1 MRFSFFQ
8 VDAARARKGDAVART
23 RDFFLRFTSLLLA
36 EKEVR
41 LQSVHK
47 DRHFDQSSCHLFD
60 KVSSLRYFCKVAM
73 TVVSNERTSL
83 LFAALPSCE
92 DAATSIQL
100 VREVAFDLMVPLL
113 FRFSRTPWLSKF
125 SSPRCYFDACLFL
138 GCVLYLLCS
147 CLLLLLLHIF
157 LILPSSFAW
166 CR

>member
-8 VDAARARKGDAVART
+8 IDAARARKGGAVAHT

-92 DAATSIQL
+92 DAVTIIQK
-100 VREVAFDLMVPLL
+100 VRRVAFDLMVAVRLPQLVKGPGFDLTYPLASD
-113 FRFSRTPWLSKF
+113 RESTPDFLQ
-125 SSPRCYFDACLFL
+125 CL
-138 GCVLYLLCS
+138 GVSVVKTKSHANDSLLTGGKS
-147 CLLLLLLHIF
+147 TNE
-157 LILPSSFAW
+157 P
-166 CR
+166 